1 MRCGVD
7 FGTTRTTVAV
17 VDRGNYPV
25 VSFHDDLDDTFDYI
39 PSVMALDGNHP
50 VFGFRA
56 ARLAQEGAPH
66 LHSFKRLLADRDVTV
81 STTVRLARRDF
92 TVQDIVEGFLR
103 HVAREVRTSS
113 SVAEI
118 PDDEPLEASVG
129 IPAHAYSAQRFMTLE
144 AFKGAGWTVTAMVNE
159 PSAAGF
165 EYTHRHAGTVNSKR
179 RRVLVYDLGGGTF
192 DASLVSV
199 DGTTHEVLGSRG
211 NNMLGG
217 DDMDEVLATLALRAA
232 HNSTAALGDRNWDA
246 LVEAAREAK
255 ESLAPQTRYV
265 TLEVAGSPVTVSVAD
280 YYRELSPLI
289 TATIDTMAPLLDH
302 DADGAE
308 TLGEDVAGLYV
319 VGGGSEL
326 PAVSRELR
334 QRFGRRVHRSPHSA
348 ASTAIGLAIAEDPDA
363 GYTLRERFSRGVGVF
378 RERESG
384 TQVSFDPLLD
394 PGLRVSTTESVSV
407 TRTYRA
413 AHNLGWFRFVEYTST
428 DSDGVPRSE
437 VVPYGE
443 LVFPFDPALQ
453 GLGDGVDLRDLP
465 VHRTEDGP
473 LVEER
478 YTVDPHGIVTVSV
491 TDLDTGHRVSRT
503 LGTQH

>member
-39 PSVMALDGNHP
+39 PSVMALDGDHP

-56 ARLAQEGAPH
+56 VRLALEGAPH
-66 LHSFKRLLADRDVTV
+66 LHSFKRLLADPDVTTA
-81 STTVRLARRDF
+81 TTVRLARRDLS
-92 TVQDIVEGFLR
+92 VQGIVEGFLR
-103 HVAREVRTSS
+103 HVAQEVRTSS
-113 SVAEI
+113 SVSEV

-129 IPAHAYSAQRFMTLE
+129 IPAHAHSAQRFMTLE
-144 AFKGAGWTVTAMVNE
+144 AFRAAGWDVQSMLNE

-179 RRVLVYDLGGGTF
+179 RHVLVYDLGGGTF
-192 DASLVSV
+192 DASLVAV

-217 DDMDEVLATLALRAA
+217 DDFDEVLATLALRAA
-232 HNSTAALGDRNWDA
+232 RTTTSSLGDGAWER
-246 LVEAAREAK
+246 LVESARQAK
-255 ESLAPQTRYV
+255 ESLTPQTRYV
-265 TLEVAGSPVTVSVAD
+265 TLEVLGAPVTVSVAD
-280 YYRELSPLI
+280 YYRELAPLI
-289 TATIDTMAPLLDH
+289 QSTIDTMDPLLRRTPE
-302 DADGAE
+302 GTE
-308 TLGEDVAGLYV
+308 SLGEDVAGLYV

-326 PAVSRELR
+326 PAVSRGLR
-334 QRFGRRVHRSPHSA
+334 DRFGRRVHRSPHSA
-348 ASTAIGLAIAEDPDA
+348 ASTAIGLAIAVDPDA
-363 GYTLRERFSRGVGVF
+363 GYVLRERFSRGVGVF

-394 PGLRVSTTESVSV
+394 PQMRVSTSESVFL

-413 AHNLGWFRFVEYTST
+413 AHDLGWFRFVEYTST

-437 VVPYGE
+437 VVPYGD

-453 GLGDGVDLRDLP
+453 ALGEDVDLRALP
-465 VHRTEDGP
+465 VHRTDDGP

-491 TDLDTGHRVSRT
+491 TDLDTGYQLSRT
-503 LGTQH
+503 LGA